1 MDHNQGRA
9 AQALREWNFRSFG
22 IDSLC
27 YVKCVAWS
35 GGRLYAVHGA
45 DGTYLWRY
53 EDRAT
58 ADAALRQCE
67 MESLSVH

>member
-1 MDHNQGRA
+1 MNHNLDHTRPT
-9 AQALREWNFRSFG
+9 LRERNFKSFG
-22 IDSLC
+22 VDWLC
-27 YVKCVAWS
+27 YVKCVTWS
-35 GGRLYAVHGA
+35 GRREYVVHGA

-53 EDRAT
+53 DDRAT